1 MSAALVLTVTLDGQ
15 APFQVR
21 SRPGDFVR
29 VADRFGKNWSD
40 DTPEMTVATFL
51 AYLGTRRTGYTGTWD
66 DFLDNLLELDVVEEE
81 LRPFDGAPGSDS
93 PSSSPSPQAP
103 PLPNGSTQTSV
114 YS

>member
-29 VADRFGKNWSD
+29 VTDRFGKNWAD

-51 AYLGTRRTGYTGTWD
+51 AYLGTRRTGYTGSWD
-66 DFLDNLLELDVVEEE
+66 DFLDVLVELDVVEEE
-81 LRPFDGAPGSDS
+81 LRPFDGAPGNGS

-103 PLPNGSTQTSV
+103 PLPNGSTPTYEFS
-114 YS
+114 